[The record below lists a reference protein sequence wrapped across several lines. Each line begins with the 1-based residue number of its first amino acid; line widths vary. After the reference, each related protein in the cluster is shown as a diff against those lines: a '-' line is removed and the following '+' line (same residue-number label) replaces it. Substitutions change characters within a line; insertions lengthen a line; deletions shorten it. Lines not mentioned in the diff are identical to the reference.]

1 MIVTIVMVPL
11 GFQALTINNEQCTW
25 MHIDALKFIRVGLVE
40 WGKMPILSKN
50 GYNCEVF
57 GTGYEVN
64 ILF

>member
-11 GFQALTINNEQCTW
+11 GFQWHNNEECTW

-57 GTGYEVN
+57 GAGYEVN